1 MSIQQEPSVDPG
13 AVDSVMNVAAAS
25 ISVQLLGGFRLVCGS
40 EEVDLPLSAQRLIAF
55 LALQQAPPLRL
66 YVAGV
71 LWPDTSEKRS
81 YANLRAALCR
91 ARRPAPAIIE
101 VRGAT
106 LRLAPGVTVDADV
119 AARLATDLLEHT
131 GTQPP
136 VHGIRLLSAD
146 LLPDWYD
153 EWLDDERERVRHLRL
168 HGLEALAELHIA
180 GGEFGLAAEAGL
192 TALHGDRLRDTAHRM
207 VIRTFIAQGNPAQAI
222 RQYRSYERLL
232 RRELGL
238 APSTQMQ
245 ELVGSVPEFAHALSA
260 GVRAPRRSKPSRGR
274 PLHR

>member
-13 AVDSVMNVAAAS
+13 AVDSVTNVAAAS

-106 LRLAPGVTVDADV
+106 LRLAPGVTVDSDV

-131 GTQPP
+131 GSQPP

-153 EWLDDERERVRHLRL
+153 EWLDDER
-168 HGLEALAELHIA
+168 
-180 GGEFGLAAEAGL
+180 EAGL

-245 ELVGSVPEFAHALSA
+245 ELVGSVPEFAQALSA
-260 GVRAPRRSKPSRGR
+260 GVRVPRRSKPSRGR
-274 PLHR
+274 PLRR